1 MAGDMVNVA
10 LQGKDFLDVV
20 LLLLLILSDLERC
33 PADLFLR
40 RLHLREQVF
49 VLSADRFDSV
59 LEALDLLASVAI
71 VGQDVLFFDFEGAG
85 HLLGTSLF
93 FDQFL
98 VLSLEELIGVRAL
111 AELLVDEPVLPCER
125 LDVFGHLGNLLRF
138 QLGQLGLLVH
148 LLAHVDLL
156 LAQGLYFLLTLEE
169 LALIVVLF
177 ADNDAHLMLDVA
189 ELKALLLK
197 LRSDLDQLL
206 SFLVK
211 LSLHLIK
218 VTIEHGHR
226 LFQVVDLLLLCLQ
239 LALVRLNIV
248 DKDSSL
254 ILTAATRRHGLLQT
268 LQQLVFGVI
277 QVLDQGSHALD
288 LGA

>member
-1 MAGDMVNVA
+1 MASYVVDVA
-10 LQGKDFLDVV
+10 LEGQDLLDVV

-33 PADLFLR
+33 PADFFLR
-40 RLHLREQVF
+40 RLHLREKVF
-49 VLSADRFDSV
+49 VLSADCFNGV

-71 VGQDVLFFDFEGAG
+71 VGQDVLFLDLEGTG
-85 HLLGTSLF
+85 HLLGTSLLV
-93 FDQFL
+93 DQFL

-111 AELLVDEPVLPCER
+111 AELLVDEPVLPRER
-125 LDVFGHLGNLLRF
+125 LNVFSHFGDLLRF
-138 QLGQLGLLVH
+138 QLSQLGLLVH
-148 LLAHVDLL
+148 LLSHVDLL

-189 ELKALLLK
+189 ELEALLLK
-197 LRSDLDQLL
+197 LRSDLYQLL
-206 SFLVK
+206 SLLVK

-239 LALVRLNIV
+239 LPLV
-248 DKDSSL
+248 
-254 ILTAATRRHGLLQT
+254 
-268 LQQLVFGVI
+268 
-277 QVLDQGSHALD
+277 
-288 LGA
+288 